1 MIKPVDA
8 AMQLSFFPGCSLETT
23 AKEAKQ
29 SLVES
34 CHLMGV
40 ELVKMEDWN
49 CCGSSSAHSL
59 DPELALG
66 LAGRILSL
74 ADPGRP
80 LMVMCPSCYKNL
92 RMAQDKLL
100 RHPAQRR
107 ALERKF
113 KRSLDPMP
121 PIVSFLELIR
131 FLERIGQISDKPLER
146 PPRDLAGLKVAPY
159 YGCMLA
165 MPPNLQH
172 HRALDGLLEKTLS
185 HIGAEVVYLS
195 QRHRCCGTF
204 LSAARPELA
213 AELVDSV
220 MGEAVRRGAEC
231 IVTACAMCQLNLE
244 IRCTISQ
251 RIPSMHLTEVL
262 ALAYG
267 AADHRKWWTKHL
279 VNPVSLL
286 RSHNIIA

>member
-1 MIKPVDA
+1 MIEPVSDL
-8 AMQLSFFPGCSLETT
+8 MELSFFPGCSLATT
-23 AKEAKQ
+23 AKEANQ
-29 SLVES
+29 SLVEA
-34 CHLMGV
+34 CRFMGV
-40 ELVKMEDWN
+40 KLVQVEDWN

-66 LAGRILSL
+66 LSARILSL
-74 ADPGRP
+74 ADPERP
-80 LMVMCPSCYKNL
+80 LMIMCPSCYKNL
-92 RMAQDKLL
+92 RMAQHKLL
-100 RHPAQRR
+100 AHPAKRR

-121 PIVSFLELIR
+121 PIVSFLELVR
-131 FLERIGQISDKPLER
+131 FFKRMDQISHRPAHK
-146 PPRDLAGLKVAPY
+146 PPRDLSGLKVAPY

-165 MPPNLQH
+165 MPPELQH
-172 HRALDGLLEKTLS
+172 HRLLDGLLEDTLT
-185 HIGAEVVYLS
+185 HLGAEVVYFS

-204 LSAARPELA
+204 LSAARPEVA
-213 AELVDSV
+213 AELVDEV

-244 IRCTISQ
+244 IRCTLDQ

-267 AADHRKWWTKHL
+267 ADDHRKWWPKHL
-279 VNPVSLL
+279 VNPVALL